1 MVANLCLQM
10 HTITTR
16 IRFIF
21 AGKGLDHPV
30 YEEPEKK
37 DTRIND
43 PGLFGEVLTGE
54 ETKLENDLIR
64 YSDYI
69 AGPGSSFGAAV
80 ADIPDVLRGL
90 SKGNVLILYTL
101 SAFPRNACTPRN
113 H

>member
-1 MVANLCLQM
+1 M

-21 AGKGLDHPV
+21 AAKSLEHPI

-37 DTRIND
+37 ETWTND
-43 PGLFGEVLTGE
+43 PGLLGKVLTGE
-54 ETKLENDLIR
+54 ETKLGNDLIR

-69 AGPGSSFGAAV
+69 AGPRSSFGATV

-90 SKGNVLILYTL
+90 SKGNVVIPYTL
-101 SAFPRNACTPRN
+101 STFPRNAWNPRN